1 MMFKVIVAAALVACT
16 LAVNHT
22 ATKTEAEI
30 VAAYK
35 TSKCAADFGVI
46 VAAAGN
52 ATAAP
57 AVTEPAAA
65 GNATAAPAATEP
77 AATTAATGGSGS
89 GDGSA
94 DGSGATKPVR
104 SRRAA
109 HAASCK
115 ALVAEYK
122 TILGCSR
129 RSRRAGHAVAT
140 CALLKTAEEAVD
152 QASAPATTTA
162 AAGTT
167 IAATESSASTL
178 AAGFSAAVAVAVAQL
193 C

>member
-16 LAVNHT
+16 LGEAHN
-22 ATKTEAEI
+22 ATKSEAEI
-30 VAAYK
+30 VAAFK
-35 TSKCAADFGVI
+35 TKCADFGEI
-46 VAAAGN
+46 VVAAGN
-52 ATAAP
+52 ATAVP
-57 AVTEPAAA
+57 AATEPAAAA

-77 AATTAATGGSGS
+77 AAATAATGSGDGSA
-89 GDGSA
+89 DGSA
-94 DGSGATKPVR
+94 DGSGATKPDR

-109 HAASCK
+109 HAESCK

-122 TILGCSR
+122 TLLGCAG
-129 RSRRAGHAVAT
+129 RSRRAAHAAAT

-152 QASAPATTTA
+152 KASATTTA
-162 AAGTT
+162 AATT